1 MENLKRALEQRGRVC
16 AVGAEGLTADIGRPC
31 PARLAVRSDA
41 VRILYRE
48 PLTLTEG
55 GAAVGELL
63 GRFNRGRADEPV
75 FTLVDGA
82 VLEAAA
88 LCPPGN
94 ADAAARA
101 LERMEEVLGLL
112 ADCTEGLKSFGGE
125 LARLD
130 EERRAQEREAAARA
144 EARRQLDL
152 MLSDEVWE
160 ELVQARC
167 RPLTPWPR
175 DLPPEERYLEKLRTC
190 GTDADWADMSGSE
203 LMLCWLAFPSS
214 TLTPSMM
221 PTTTAPPR
229 TATTWPLLPSL
240 LIPRSPSGS
249 SPLPTTKAQPVL
261 PALWKLPVW
270 TARPASLAPV
280 LTSPR
285 KSSRRSTP
293 ASRLLLTSP
302 LPSPVPLRARLQ
314 WTS

>member
-1 MENLKRALEQRGRVC
+1 MENLKRALAQRGRVC

-55 GAAVGELL
+55 RAAVWELL

-82 VLEAAA
+82 VLEATA

-175 DLPPEERYLEKLRTC
+175 DLPPEERYLEKLRAC

-203 LMLCWLAFPSS
+203 LMLCWLASERA
-214 TLTPSMM
+214 LQ
-221 PTTTAPPR
+221 R
-229 TATTWPLLPSL
+229 TRLEYVRLCLIARGLLPQDA
-240 LIPRSPSGS
+240 PWPAGYGPGEEDR
-249 SPLPTTKAQPVL
+249 LP
-261 PALWKLPVW
+261 
-270 TARPASLAPV
+270 
-280 LTSPR
+280 
-285 KSSRRSTP
+285 
-293 ASRLLLTSP
+293 
-302 LPSPVPLRARLQ
+302 
-314 WTS
+314 